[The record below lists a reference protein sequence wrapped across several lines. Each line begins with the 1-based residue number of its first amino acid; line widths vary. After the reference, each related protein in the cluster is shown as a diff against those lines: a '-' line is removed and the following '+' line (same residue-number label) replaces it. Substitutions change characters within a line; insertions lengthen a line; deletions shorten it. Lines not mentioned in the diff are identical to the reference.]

1 MRPVA
6 SRQRRPVRRSED
18 GRRRSEFP
26 TYSSFQPPTSDLRP
40 LASDL
45 RSSSSRIGSSANAVL
60 IVLVLL
66 LSGIVVFQIVWG
78 SSGSDGERTVAPRGE
93 LADIEKSQIAIHRAA
108 AASVV
113 HVTSLTEQNNG
124 LFDAVIVG
132 RGTGSGIIWDK
143 AGHIVTNYHV
153 IEGGTSYKVILH
165 DRTVVDAE
173 VIGRAPHSDIA
184 VLQISVEKSKLKP
197 IAVGTSSDLQVGQNA
212 YAIGSPY
219 GLDNTFSTGVI
230 SALGRTIKAR
240 TDRRIRNVIQTD
252 AAINPGNSGGP
263 LLDSAGRL
271 IGVNTAIVS
280 PSGTSAGIGFAI
292 PVDEV
297 RRIVPQL
304 IKYSKVIRPGLGITV
319 LSNSDMDELREA
331 GILRGNGVLVKEVF
345 PRGAAKAAGILPT
358 RQSDREIL
366 WGDLIIAIDGK
377 PVKENGDLYD
387 LLDRHKAGE
396 TVTVTL
402 IRKGRRK
409 DVPVTLKD
417 L

>member
-1 MRPVA
+1 MLRVA
-6 SRQRRPVRRSED
+6 SGQRRPVSI
-18 GRRRSEFP
+18 
-26 TYSSFQPPTSDLRP
+26 
-40 LASDL
+40 
-45 RSSSSRIGSSANAVL
+45 SRTGSSANVVL

-66 LSGIVVFQIVWG
+66 LSGIVIFQIVSG
-78 SSGSDGERTVAPRGE
+78 GSDGERTVTPRGE
-93 LADIEKSQIAIHRAA
+93 LADVEKSQIAIHRSA

-113 HVTSLTEQNNG
+113 HVTSLAERNNG
-124 LFDAVIVG
+124 LFDPVVV
-132 RGTGSGIIWDK
+132 RQGTGSGIIWDA

-153 IEGGTSYKVILH
+153 IERANLWKVILH
-165 DRTVVDAE
+165 DRTVVDAKL
-173 VIGRAPHSDIA
+173 IGTAPHSDIA
-184 VLQISVEKSKLKP
+184 VLKIKAKKSRLKP
-197 IAVGTSSDLQVGQNA
+197 IAVGTSADLQVGQNA

-240 TDRRIRNVIQTD
+240 TDRRIRDVIQTD

-271 IGVNTAIVS
+271 IGVNTAIIS
-280 PSGTSAGIGFAI
+280 PSGSSAGIGFAV

-304 IKYSKVIRPGLGITV
+304 IKFGKVIRPGLGITV
-319 LSNSDMDELREA
+319 LSNSAMDELREA

-345 PRGAAKAAGILPT
+345 SGGAAEAAGILPT

-387 LLDRHKAGE
+387 LLDRYKAGD

-402 IRKGRRK
+402 FRKGQRK
-409 DVPVTLKD
+409 DVRVTLKD

>member
-1 MRPVA
+1 MLPVA
-6 SRQRRPVRRSED
+6 SRPRHPVSV
-18 GRRRSEFP
+18 
-26 TYSSFQPPTSDLRP
+26 
-40 LASDL
+40 
-45 RSSSSRIGSSANAVL
+45 SRTGSSANVVL

-66 LSGIVVFQIVWG
+66 LSGIVIFQIV
-78 SSGSDGERTVAPRGE
+78 SSSGGSDGERTVTPRGE
-93 LADIEKSQIAIHRAA
+93 LADVEKSQIAIHRSA

-113 HVTSLTEQNNG
+113 HVTSLAERNNG
-124 LFDAVIVG
+124 LFDPVVV
-132 RGTGSGIIWDK
+132 RQGTGSGIIWDA

-153 IEGGTSYKVILH
+153 IERANLWKVILH
-165 DRTVVDAE
+165 DRTVVDAKL
-173 VIGRAPHSDIA
+173 IGTAPHSDIA
-184 VLQISVEKSKLKP
+184 VLKIKAKKSRLKP
-197 IAVGTSSDLQVGQNA
+197 IAVGTSADLQVGQNA

-240 TDRRIRNVIQTD
+240 TDRRIRDVIQTD

-271 IGVNTAIVS
+271 IGVNTAIIS
-280 PSGTSAGIGFAI
+280 PSGSSAGIGFAV

-304 IKYSKVIRPGLGITV
+304 IKFGKVIRPGLGITV
-319 LSNSDMDELREA
+319 LSNSAMDELREA

-345 PRGAAKAAGILPT
+345 SGGAAEAAGILPT

-387 LLDRHKAGE
+387 LLDRYKAGD

-402 IRKGRRK
+402 FRKGQRK
-409 DVPVTLKD
+409 DVRVTLKD